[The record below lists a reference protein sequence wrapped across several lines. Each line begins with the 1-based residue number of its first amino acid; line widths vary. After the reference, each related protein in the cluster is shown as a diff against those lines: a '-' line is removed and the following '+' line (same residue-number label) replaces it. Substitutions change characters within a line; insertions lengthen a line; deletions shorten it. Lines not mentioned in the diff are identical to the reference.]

1 MDSGRGSRRS
11 IRHSIF
17 IGILAGSVFSGSGA
31 FADIPIESQSDL
43 TSIGVDDEKPLSG
56 NYYLAK
62 SFGITEPI
70 SAATYVGGGFT
81 GTLDGKGNTISNLV
95 KPLFDILDG
104 TSSEVLIKNLNL
116 ETTETVIG
124 SGFLANSA
132 NDSRIE
138 NITTRGNISFDG
150 ANIGGLVGTGTNL
163 IITDVHTLE
172 GTLTNMGSSGYTGG
186 IIGMANGL
194 IEGRNQI
201 IDSTSR
207 LTINSNSAGVG
218 GIVGTLGTS
227 NGLIQDSNY
236 SGSVTGNVYV
246 GGLVGAN
253 YGIIERSS
261 SAGSV
266 TANSGVGGLVGLQS
280 GGEISSSSSSASVN
294 AGSSFAGGLV
304 GQSQAEGLNLPSI
317 EKSHASGQVDGGAWG
332 SQIGGLIGQSVG
344 TVSESWS
351 TGRVVGREEV
361 GGLIGNLIGDVNKSF
376 ASGDVSGITDVGG
389 LVGKAEASN
398 PNTFVIQNSYAT
410 GDINLADGDSNWSS
424 AENVGGLIGSTSNS
438 RVVNTYA
445 TGDVG
450 AMTIAGGLIGRIS
463 SETQLENSFAA
474 GNVYVTSS
482 HAGGLVGSINE
493 AELNDVMATGNI
505 LSRGSA
511 SQYLGGLVG
520 YSSNSEISN
529 SKYFGSIGFEALT
542 AGNNTNLGGIIGS
555 ATSTILNYVHSSA
568 TIETKSDYVGGLIG
582 NAFGEVTIQNS
593 TSIYS
598 INGNNYLGGL
608 VGYSFSN
615 FSTGLSLQN
624 SFGRGTI
631 LGCELCGETASY
643 IGTVSSSGLQ
653 VVIDGLLSGTG
664 KILQNVDWEESINE
678 PANTSVLKGFNSTRV
693 STNTWA
699 VCAAANGSLP
709 YLIALFSSDPCVVV
723 SGGGGTRPR
732 RERVEREVREVA
744 ESRSPVRIEKVVGF
758 TNESPLP
765 KSAPIAFVEVTEKI
779 DLAKVKAV
787 EIAPTANVKV
797 VAKAG
802 EALQISLKS
811 ESKEP
816 VELWVK
822 SPDGSWLLA
831 GVITFDKDGKA
842 ILPPLKFK
850 NVGNYSLVLS
860 KPSADSAKGSAP
872 LDQTGSLLVA
882 VN

>member
-1 MDSGRGSRRS
+1 MKSGRNPRRS
-11 IRHSIF
+11 IRYSIF
-17 IGILAGSVFSGSGA
+17 IGILTGSVFSGSGA

-70 SAATYVGGGFT
+70 SATTYVGGGFT
-81 GTLDGKGNTISNLV
+81 GTLDGKGNTISNLA

-138 NITTRGNISFDG
+138 NITTRGNISFDA

-317 EKSHASGQVDGGAWG
+317 EKSLASGQVDGGAWG

-361 GGLIGNLIGDVNKSF
+361 GGLIGNLLGDVNKSF

-493 AELNDVMATGNI
+493 AELKDVMATGNI

-529 SKYFGSIGFEALT
+529 SKYFGSIGFEELT

-555 ATSTILNYVHSSA
+555 ATSSILNYVHSSA

-608 VGYSFSN
+608 VGYSFCN

-631 LGCELCGETASY
+631 LGCEFCGETASY

-653 VVIDGLLSGTG
+653 VLIDGLPSGTG
-664 KILQNVDWEESINE
+664 KILQNVDWEESISE
-678 PANTSVLKGFNSTRV
+678 PAKTSVLKGFNSARV

-732 RERVEREVREVA
+732 RERDEREVREVT
-744 ESRSPVRIEKVVGF
+744 ESRATEKIEKSVGF
-758 TNESPLP
+758 KNETPLP
-765 KSAPIAFVEVTEKI
+765 KSASITFLETIEKI

-787 EIAPTANVKV
+787 EFALTANVKV

-811 ESKEP
+811 ESKDP

-842 ILPPLKFK
+842 ILPPLQFK
-850 NVGNYSLVLS
+850 SVGDYSLVLS

-882 VN
+882 VS